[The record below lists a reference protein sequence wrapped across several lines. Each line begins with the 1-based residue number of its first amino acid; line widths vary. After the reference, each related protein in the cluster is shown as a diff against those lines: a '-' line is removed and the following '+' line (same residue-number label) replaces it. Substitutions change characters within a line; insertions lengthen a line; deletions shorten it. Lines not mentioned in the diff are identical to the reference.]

1 MDNVAARNAIRG
13 LLRQGVYHQ
22 DELFR
27 RVYPEYKGHYS
38 KLRDI
43 IQEEKNDA

>member
-1 MDNVAARNAIRG
+1 MKHLEARNMIRG

-22 DELFR
+22 DDLFR
-27 RVYPEYKGHYS
+27 RVYPVYDGHYS
-38 KLRDI
+38 KLREI